1 MKGLAVKLFLIV
13 SVILS
18 FSNVVYADDDGDIA
32 EICEGQSYRISS
44 WVNARA
50 GNESKSVQRQKMVD
64 DFADIANQSAFRKTA
79 INELQTAYFS
89 VLDKIYQDKPMK
101 LDNPKY
107 IDYVEKLEEQAQSD
121 CIRRLQVVNNQ
132 YKDQNRFKT
141 VVVQAEC
148 GYGCFQKDF
157 NVEKAQAP
165 ISVTIDNNFNN
176 ASYINGSDVAGS
188 YRYNLYFK
196 DSINICSGAFDVR
209 NSDRQITLYIN
220 QRNCNVDN
228 IYRYP

>member
-1 MKGLAVKLFLIV
+1 MAIKLLM
-13 SVILS
+13 ILS
-18 FSNVVYADDDGDIA
+18 ITLYLSNMAHANDDDSIV
-32 EICEGQSYRISS
+32 EICEHQSHRISS
-44 WVNARA
+44 WVSARA
-50 GNESKSVQRQKMVD
+50 DNESKSVQRQKMID
-64 DFADIANQSAFRKTA
+64 DFVDIANKSSFNKGAVH
-79 INELQTAYFS
+79 ELQTAYFG
-89 VLDKIYQDKPMK
+89 VLDKIYQDKPMQ
-101 LDNPKY
+101 LNNPKY

-141 VVVQAEC
+141 VMVQAEC

-188 YRYNLYFK
+188 YRYNLYFR
-196 DSINICSGAFDVR
+196 DSINICSGVFDVR
-209 NSDRQITLYIN
+209 NSDRQIILHIN